1 MRSGPQYATCAAVL
15 DRLGLRVDPRR
26 TVSSLPISL
35 QQMVEVAK
43 ALARHAD
50 VVVMDEP
57 TSALNEPEVQRLFE
71 CIAELKLANGCGI
84 IYITHKLEEVYRIA
98 DRITVLRDGYRVA
111 SAPAADMSAGALIR
125 HMVGRELHQ
134 PTELAASPMP
144 TDTPIM
150 LELQEVTLR
159 AATRGRRP
167 RVDRLSLTVHAGEI
181 VGLAGLHGSGNSD
194 LLMGLFGAYG
204 RRLTG
209 TILLAG
215 RPYRPSCPR
224 QAIRHGL
231 ALVTNDRQR
240 TGLVLSMSVAANT
253 TLAASLPRVSP
264 WGWMRPARESRLA
277 DETTR
282 ALSLRAASLRQN
294 VATLSGGNQQKVVLA
309 KWMSTEPRVIL
320 LDEPTRGVDVGA
332 KQEIYQLMR
341 AWRDA
346 GHALVLITSEM
357 PELLM
362 MSDRILVMHR
372 GRAKAW
378 LTRDQ
383 ATQER
388 ILHAAMG
395 GTDLDT

>member
-1 MRSGPQYATCAAVL
+1 
-15 DRLGLRVDPRR
+15 
-26 TVSSLPISL
+26 
-35 QQMVEVAK
+35 
-43 ALARHAD
+43 
-50 VVVMDEP
+50 
-57 TSALNEPEVQRLFE
+57 
-71 CIAELKLANGCGI
+71 
-84 IYITHKLEEVYRIA
+84 
-98 DRITVLRDGYRVA
+98 
-111 SAPAADMSAGALIR
+111 
-125 HMVGRELHQ
+125 
-134 PTELAASPMP
+134 
-144 TDTPIM
+144 
-150 LELQEVTLR
+150 
-159 AATRGRRP
+159 
-167 RVDRLSLTVHAGEI
+167 
-181 VGLAGLHGSGNSD
+181 
-194 LLMGLFGAYG
+194 MGLFGAYG

-215 RPYRPSCPR
+215 SPYRPSRPR
-224 QAIRHGL
+224 RAIRRGL

-253 TLAASLPRVSP
+253 TLAALPRVSP
-264 WGWMRPARESRLA
+264 WGWMRPAREFHLA

-282 ALSLRAASLRQN
+282 SLSLRAASLRQN

-378 LTRDQ
+378 LTRDE